1 MHATHG
7 KLKLMRLYKR
17 NQQFL
22 KIAYK
27 TCIIKIALAVITTT
41 AFAQNERQYSP
52 RSASEVARLVAST
65 VVTVQT
71 PLGFGSGVILDPS
84 GVVVT
89 NLHIIQG
96 KTQVK
101 LTLHNGDIYDSVAV
115 VGLDERRDLVLLK
128 IEAFNLKSA
137 VFGNSDE
144 IESGE
149 DVVLVGTPKDN
160 DLTVSEGVISALRDS
175 DKGYRLIQTNAPASS
190 SSCGGGMFNVYG
202 ELVGIITS
210 QSHEGQNLNFAVPV
224 NDFRGLVSSDA
235 TMSLVE
241 LNELV
246 DHRKLNTIIENL
258 KANENVT
265 KVLTLED
272 SGDGKWIARH
282 KSANNLDKAP
292 VGIKLITDQFDKSIV
307 WIYGLISGNEV
318 ALSETQLKEIL
329 ELNLKL
335 NFAKIGLSDD
345 GDVFIMSEVELRTLD
360 AQGLLKFIYAVTN
373 AAGHVAGILSIS
385 RGNTTSPM
393 VSHQSRDAAV
403 DLLDGNFIMR
413 YSSSE
418 WKEPSV
424 DASQYHV
431 DMMFVHHSNEI
442 YMAIEANRMQIPL
455 EKIPDLFFE
464 DIQVMFPTAKITR
477 RGYRALNDV
486 SFVFWEHTVN
496 LNGVEFAYLSH
507 AYSDSNGIVR
517 IMGWTT
523 PNLFEKHRSKIE
535 SFVDGL
541 EVSQP

>member
-17 NQQFL
+17 NQPFL

-27 TCIIKIALAVITTT
+27 TCIIKIALAVIATT

-144 IESGE
+144 IETGE
-149 DVVLVGTPKDN
+149 DVVLVGTPKEN

-190 SSCGGGMFNVYG
+190 SSCGGGMFNDYG

-224 NDFRGLVSSDA
+224 NDFRGLVSTDA

-246 DHRKLNTIIENL
+246 DHRKLNTIVENL

-282 KSANNLDKAP
+282 KSANNLDQAP

-307 WIYGLISGNEV
+307 WIHGLISGNEV

-360 AQGLLKFIYAVTN
+360 AQGLLKFIYAVAN

-385 RGNTTSPM
+385 RGNTTSQM

-418 WKEPSV
+418 WREPSV

-477 RGYRALNDV
+477 RGYRDLNDV

-535 SFVDGL
+535 NFVDGL
-541 EVSQP
+541 DVSQP